1 MVGGKRFQVNKT
13 AAVRQERILS
23 SSGLVADSPGE
34 GARGSPCA
42 GTSNFGHLFGNPQ
55 TLESLDIPSII
66 CILHLRRFGSPE
78 RGCRA
83 PSE

>member
-34 GARGSPCA
+34 GARGSPWVQTGEIVYKA
-42 GTSNFGHLFGNPQ
+42 DRGHG
-55 TLESLDIPSII
+55 
-66 CILHLRRFGSPE
+66 
-78 RGCRA
+78 
-83 PSE
+83 